1 MKNIYN
7 FLAVALC
14 SLFVVSCD
22 DYYDTKNDPI
32 TYGETYL
39 SIDLNTDKA
48 VYKPGETVHFSMK
61 DNPGNNLKVR
71 YSYLGK
77 VLKEESLSGK
87 SWTWVTPSED
97 FKGYLVDIYES
108 KEEKEIIHQSISIDV
123 SSDWKKF
130 PRYGFLSGYGKLTD
144 NQIEKNIEVLNR
156 YRINGIQFYDW
167 MHDHQRPLAGTV
179 DNPAASWND
188 LIGRTN
194 YLSTVKGYIS
204 AAHNRG
210 MKATF
215 YNLAFGALSNAAADG
230 VKEEWYLFK
239 DADHKEKDNHHLD
252 APFRS
257 SIYLTNP
264 ANIEW
269 QNYLIQRN
277 KDVYSVY
284 DFDGYHID
292 QLGDRGTVYD
302 YKGNVVKLSNTY
314 KSFITA
320 MKQANPTK
328 SLVMNAVNQYGQ
340 EESIAKSD
348 VDFLYTEV
356 WDPNKS
362 FEQLV
367 QIIQDND
374 AYSNN
379 TKRTVLAAYMNY
391 DKSNSAGF
399 VNAPGVL
406 LANAVIFSFG
416 ASHLELGEHY
426 LANEYFPN
434 SNLQMKT
441 ELKNSMLTY
450 YDFLVAY
457 QNILRDGGT
466 FTSYNLQCTN
476 SKMTLNNWPAQQ
488 GNVAVVGKRFSDK
501 DVLHLINFTNANTME
516 WRDKNGTQAEPS
528 IIADTE
534 LKLLAAKPVKNIWVA
549 SPDTQKGVAQKVT
562 FNQTGNE
569 VVFNLPSLKYWDMIV
584 VEYQ

>member
-71 YSYLGK
+71 YSYLGA

-108 KEEKEIIHQSISIDV
+108 KEGKEIIHQSISIDV

-194 YLSTVKGYIS
+194 YLSTVKEYIS

-277 KDVYSVY
+277 KDVYSVF

-292 QLGDRGTVYD
+292 QLGNRGTVYD
-302 YKGNVVKLSNTY
+302 YNGNVVKLSNTY

-476 SKMTLNNWPAQQ
+476 SKMTLNNWPTQQ